1 MSQTAIASEISDRRH
16 SESNCERRVQ
26 IAYSVD
32 GQKLQRFLPSA
43 WRSASVSA
51 GPSKGGNF
59 FIAFRNRL
67 LTTCHDADGT
77 SRPGQLD
84 RGAVLLATAQHL
96 ETGEF
101 GFWVLGSLSASP
113 TAVPGPYGNGKL
125 ASVRL
130 EQRLE
135 AQGDG
140 DGRCSE
146 DWRLDCGVDG
156 GLRLYLEYCA
166 GVPAQD
172 VSELTVRG
180 GPDPDFSRIY
190 KIKKGTDVIRSSP
203 SSIDRVNCFRFENSL
218 GQFADILAEDSALI
232 SIAVDAWYFRQV
244 LIVE

>member
-156 GLRLYLEYCA
+156 VFDC
-166 GVPAQD
+166 
-172 VSELTVRG
+172 T
-180 GPDPDFSRIY
+180 
-190 KIKKGTDVIRSSP
+190 SSTAP
-203 SSIDRVNCFRFENSL
+203 GCLPRT
-218 GQFADILAEDSALI
+218 
-232 SIAVDAWYFRQV
+232 
-244 LIVE
+244 